1 MEPICIV
8 GLSTLGVSLI
18 VNIVQSFKRDREK
31 AYDLEHRKE
40 MNNVSEG
47 RLKAYKRECKE
58 SANLQR
64 ELNGEQGTS
73 KIRFDE
79 YELIIKD
86 LKKKLADKDLCFR
99 DRDEKVD
106 TLKEMLREEQKRLK
120 DLKSIITTHARHT
133 ETFFTQALDIDARS
147 PECSSPPSDQ
157 EMRRSL
163 SWGKLQELMKSGKD
177 FRSWEQVEDYLKQ
190 SSSKKE

>member
-18 VNIVQSFKRDREK
+18 VNVVQFLKRDIEK

-40 MNNVSEG
+40 MRAVSEG
-47 RLKAYKRECKE
+47 RLEAYKRECKD

-64 ELNGEQGTS
+64 ELNGERGTS

-86 LKKKLADKDLCFR
+86 LKEDQEKSDECIKKLQR
-99 DRDEKVD
+99 DNLNFMKRHKTEDD
-106 TLKEMLREEQKRLK
+106 RLK
-120 DLKSIITTHARHT
+120 HLKSIITTHARHT

-147 PECSSPPSDQ
+147 PECLSPPSDPAMQ
-157 EMRRSL
+157 GSL